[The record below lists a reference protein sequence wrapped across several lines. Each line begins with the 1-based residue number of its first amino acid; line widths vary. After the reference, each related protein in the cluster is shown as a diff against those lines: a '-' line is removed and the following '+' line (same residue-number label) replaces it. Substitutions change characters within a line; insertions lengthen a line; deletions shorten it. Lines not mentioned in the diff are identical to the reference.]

1 MAIVLI
7 FVLFLLFIVF
17 TLPIA
22 FSMELATVV
31 TMVVTGQGNALITI
45 LTKMFTGANS
55 TSFLAIPFFILAGA
69 LMEQGGIADKI
80 LEFANG
86 MVGHLR
92 GGLAMVSVLY
102 STLFSAVTGS
112 AVAATTAVGSM
123 MMPAMNKKGYDK
135 GFTAAL
141 QASAGTLGP
150 IIPPSVSMIMMSA
163 MTGETVA
170 NLFLAGFLPGF
181 LIAAFLMVIGYA
193 YARKNNIPLEPKQP
207 LMETLKAFLGA
218 VWALLAPVIIIGGI
232 LSGMFTAT
240 EAGMIACVYSVF
252 VGMFVYKGLTLKKLV
267 EVFKKSVIG
276 SAQIIFLV
284 AMANVLAWI
293 LTRNNFGTICARL
306 LGDLTNSPVVF
317 MLIMIV
323 FFLFL
328 GCFLEGAAMC
338 TIFVPIL
345 YPIAQTYGVGFPLLI
360 IMLMCVALGQITPP
374 VGVLLSVTSEMQG
387 IKMTQTF
394 KYLPAV
400 LGALLLATI
409 LCAVFPQIITILPH
423 LLGTL

>member
-1 MAIVLI
+1 MTIVLL
-7 FVLFLLFIVF
+7 FALFLIFIVF

-31 TMVVTGQGNALITI
+31 TMLVSGQGNALITI

-86 MVGHLR
+86 LVGHRR
-92 GGLAMVSVLY
+92 GGLAMVSVIY
-102 STLFSAVTGS
+102 SALFSAVTGS

-181 LIAAFLMVIGYA
+181 LIVAFLLVVGYV
-193 YARKNNIPLEPKQP
+193 YAKKNNIPLEPKQSAK
-207 LMETLKAFLGA
+207 ETLRAFGGA
-218 VWALLAPVIIIGGI
+218 IWALLVPVIIIGGI
-232 LSGMFTAT
+232 LSGQFAAT
-240 EAGMIACVYSVF
+240 EAGMIACVYSVI
-252 VGMFVYKGLTLKKLV
+252 VGMFIYKGLTLKKLV
-267 EVFKKSVIG
+267 QVFKKSVIG
-276 SAQIIFLV
+276 SAQIMFLV
-284 AMANVLAWI
+284 AMANVFAWI
-293 LTRNNFGTICARL
+293 LTRNNFGTICANL
-306 LGDLTNSPVVF
+306 LTQATSSSVMF
-317 MLIMIV
+317 MLIMV
-323 FFLFL
+323 AFFLFL

-345 YPIAQTYGVGFPLLI
+345 YPIACSFGVGFAMLI

-387 IKMTQTF
+387 IRMTDTF

-400 LGALLLATI
+400 LGALLLATL
-409 LCAVFPQIITILPH
+409 LCAVFPQVITILPQVF
-423 LLGTL
+423 GTL